1 MGTETTNNIKN
12 MSDSKFKVIDG
23 VMTEF
28 VTNEHGLPIKKC
40 CASCQHK
47 GYGKTGDRICKNG
60 KGNIKPDYVCKEWGL
75 SDDLA
80 KSKMIADGRIK
91 LPSYFRWLRERV
103 DEIVSS
109 PTIQNE
115 KLRKTM
121 IEALP
126 QKYEQEFGS
135 RYMSDI

>member
-1 MGTETTNNIKN
+1 
-12 MSDSKFKVIDG
+12 
-23 VMTEF
+23 
-28 VTNEHGLPIKKC
+28 
-40 CASCQHK
+40 
-47 GYGKTGDRICKNG
+47 
-60 KGNIKPDYVCKEWGL
+60 
-75 SDDLA
+75 
-80 KSKMIADGRIK
+80 MIADGRIK

>member
-1 MGTETTNNIKN
+1 
-12 MSDSKFKVIDG
+12 MSESKFKLIDG

-47 GYGKTGDRICKNG
+47 GYGKTGDRVCKNG

-80 KSKMIADGRIK
+80 KSKMKADGRIK
-91 LPSYFRWLRERV
+91 LPYYFKWLRERV

-109 PTIQNE
+109 PTIQDE
-115 KLRKTM
+115 KLRKSM

-135 RYMSDI
+135 RYMPDI